1 MGEFCRPMDD
11 GYLIVVFELAV
22 AEGLEDATDPA
33 HAKSVQFSGAQRAH
47 ARAAEDGN
55 ALGNRP
61 QDLLVPD
68 RRGAGEISVDDSDR
82 PRSPLRRAINV
93 ALGDRGQADDVP
105 ARGDVLRGQCRANED
120 NDRHARR
127 SCTARARAP
136 GA

>member
-1 MGEFCRPMDD
+1 MAEFCRSMDD
-11 GYLIVVFELAV
+11 GHLIVVFELAV

-82 PRSPLRRAINV
+82 PRSPLRGAINV
-93 ALGDRGQADDVP
+93 ALGDRRQADHIP
-105 ARGDVLRGQCRANED
+105 AGGDILAGQCGADED
-120 NDRHARR
+120 DDRHVRR
-127 SCTARARAP
+127 SSRARARPP